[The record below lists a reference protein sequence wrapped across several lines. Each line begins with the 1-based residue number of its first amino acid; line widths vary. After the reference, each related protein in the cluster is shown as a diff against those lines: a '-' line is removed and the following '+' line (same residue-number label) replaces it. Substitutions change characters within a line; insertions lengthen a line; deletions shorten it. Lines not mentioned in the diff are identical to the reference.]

1 MAVVKINLSCE
12 LTEAVKVQYIRG
24 NLFSQDN
31 QANVINVAV
40 FEGGEPAELAGT
52 VTANVIRPDGGT
64 VAVTGGTFE
73 GNVATI
79 TMPSAVYAIPG
90 MISVAVKI
98 TLDSVVT
105 TIAAFA
111 ATVYATSTDTAVDP
125 GTIIPSI
132 QTLIA
137 EIEAAVDSIPADY
150 SSLWATLAPNYSN
163 LTFPVA
169 VGQYC
174 TYDGGFYR
182 CNTAI
187 ATQEAW
193 TAAHWTATNI
203 GADLAETR
211 LDVANLEDDVS
222 ELKSPLTDNIDGTNK
237 GFKELSTGERSVY
250 LYSEYGIKN
259 TGELYKHTDQG
270 FSTYVI
276 FVGGLTSITPSRGDV
291 YAFYKGFPHE
301 GSISYNGSRVV
312 QNVSNVEITIPDGV
326 SYLAVRATNTV
337 SFTYVNKLVSVK
349 YTGNSDIINDLD
361 NIAVNGIYRYAANS
375 SNAPDSDEGIA
386 IAFGTNNNTV
396 PVIAISSSGKAY
408 ERITWDSITYAW
420 KMLSDIDTVLCSSK
434 AITPTYAKDAD
445 NLKDNTVYVYT
456 FGWTSSDTD
465 MLHFPITGFSGTI
478 LTLGADTATTFK
490 SQIAIYV
497 YGSDTRFYYRAKYAN
512 WNDWKRLEETGSDLT
527 PFAGF
532 RKIGVIGDSLAS
544 GEAVANNG
552 GTNQFIDNYDY
563 SWIQY
568 IARRDGQ
575 TAFNFSSGG
584 LTTRSWLTSANGLTK
599 LQNADNKCQCYII
612 ALGVNDAGTLGY
624 SYIGTIDDIN
634 TSDPSQNEDTFYGNY
649 GKIISAIQAIEA
661 NAKIFMMTMPSDH
674 NEGHRTAVNGAIRS
688 IANSNLFDNCYLIE
702 LTDDDVAVPSIANNL
717 RVGHYNAAGY
727 EAISRVIEKKINQY
741 MNTNWSE
748 FRTIEFIGTNYSYTF
763 T

>member
-222 ELKSPLTDNIDGTNK
+222 ELKS
-237 GFKELSTGERSVY
+237 
-250 LYSEYGIKN
+250 
-259 TGELYKHTDQG
+259 
-270 FSTYVI
+270 
-276 FVGGLTSITPSRGDV
+276 
-291 YAFYKGFPHE
+291 
-301 GSISYNGSRVV
+301 
-312 QNVSNVEITIPDGV
+312 
-326 SYLAVRATNTV
+326 
-337 SFTYVNKLVSVK
+337 
-349 YTGNSDIINDLD
+349 
-361 NIAVNGIYRYAANS
+361 
-375 SNAPDSDEGIA
+375 
-386 IAFGTNNNTV
+386 
-396 PVIAISSSGKAY
+396 
-408 ERITWDSITYAW
+408 
-420 KMLSDIDTVLCSSK
+420 
-434 AITPTYAKDAD
+434 AITSTAKEKAEYHLGFYRDAQGC
-445 NLKDNTVYVYT
+445 LC
-456 FGWTSSDTD
+456 
-465 MLHFPITGFSGTI
+465 
-478 LTLGADTATTFK
+478 
-490 SQIAIYV
+490 
-497 YGSDTRFYYRAKYAN
+497 
-512 WNDWKRLEETGSDLT
+512 E
-527 PFAGF
+527 
-532 RKIGVIGDSLAS
+532 
-544 GEAVANNG
+544 
-552 GTNQFIDNYDY
+552 ID
-563 SWIQY
+563 Q
-568 IARRDGQ
+568 
-575 TAFNFSSGG
+575 
-584 LTTRSWLTSANGLTK
+584 
-599 LQNADNKCQCYII
+599 
-612 ALGVNDAGTLGY
+612 
-624 SYIGTIDDIN
+624 
-634 TSDPSQNEDTFYGNY
+634 
-649 GKIISAIQAIEA
+649 
-661 NAKIFMMTMPSDH
+661 
-674 NEGHRTAVNGAIRS
+674 
-688 IANSNLFDNCYLIE
+688 
-702 LTDDDVAVPSIANNL
+702 
-717 RVGHYNAAGY
+717 
-727 EAISRVIEKKINQY
+727 
-741 MNTNWSE
+741 
-748 FRTIEFIGTNYSYTF
+748 
-763 T
+763 